1 MILTSSIPVLGS
13 LLSPIYFQFFLDK
26 VNIKRWYAWA
36 ICCHQSQFVFWSYT
50 FILLHLGSLF
60 LVYFLYATY
69 SWKLMPL
76 EQSKIINY
84 IMICSICIILLL
96 LFICEWFLHLASVIL
111 QVLDAFC
118 SSLEI
123 NKIRNFAQFNIIL
136 SFGGS
141 YFFYKY
147 ISQLCFFLIS
157 VQLASSLGPRFYAN
171 IFKCKHIS
179 ETGAQQVVMICKL
192 HLCSFQI
199 KHVSIREAALMHDIT
214 IILKGILIY
223 I

>member
-1 MILTSSIPVLGS
+1 MPELSVAINHNLSFGLTHSFYCIKVHYFWFLFCMLYILENLRHWNNLK
-13 LLSPIYFQFFLDK
+13 LL
-26 VNIKRWYAWA
+26 
-36 ICCHQSQFVFWSYT
+36 
-50 FILLHLGSLF
+50 
-60 LVYFLYATY
+60 
-69 SWKLMPL
+69 
-76 EQSKIINY
+76 NY